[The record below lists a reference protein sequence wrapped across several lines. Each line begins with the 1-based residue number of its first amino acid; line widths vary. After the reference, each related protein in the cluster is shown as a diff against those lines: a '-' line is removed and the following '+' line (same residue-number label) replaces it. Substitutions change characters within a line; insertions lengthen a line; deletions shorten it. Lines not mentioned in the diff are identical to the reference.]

1 MTDPVASPNHVDGGS
16 LRADH
21 GRTADVVVVGSGPAG
36 SAVAR
41 ELARAGASVVVV
53 EEGPWVRPAEFPLS
67 GFEAFVSLYRDMGTS
82 VAWGKGPIPFLQ
94 GRMVGGSSP
103 INGAICWRMPRDRW
117 EDWCAADPALR
128 DALPWDEL
136 ETATDLV
143 EHRIGV
149 RPTSPEVAGRKNL
162 LMARGADALGL
173 EHRPIRRNEI
183 GCRGSGR
190 CLQGCP
196 VGAKQSVD
204 ATLLADAMEAGAV
217 VLSRTEVLRVLRRG
231 RRANEVVARAEGG
244 AIVRLRARLGVVLA
258 ASAIQTPLL
267 LQKSGIGHGPVG
279 RHLQC
284 HPGVSLL
291 GRFRE
296 PVRMWE
302 GATQG
307 HEVTGLRH
315 ERLKFEVLG
324 FDLSVLAARLDGA
337 GSELARGVA
346 DMAHWLDWG
355 VAVRA
360 EGQGRVRSVLGRTV
374 VTWSP
379 TPADVR
385 RFRRGLRVMGDM
397 MLAAG
402 AEELIPGVRGFD
414 ARVSSPARLREL
426 EESGP
431 DAPSA
436 FTGAATHLFGTCRMG
451 GDAATSVV
459 RPDFRHHA
467 VDGLW
472 VADSSV
478 FPTNLGVNPQVPI
491 MAMATLCARRV
502 LAADAPSAGAPAPR
516 RNDMSEASNRS
527 DAGASAAATPT
538 TSPTSSTS
546 PGASSSVSRTA
557 VASPDRR
564 IGLDDLLRMDR
575 HELHAIIDRAHPLDP
590 DALAGHQYQG
600 IDLSLPPWV
609 NRILWKTFRKTFH
622 RDPATGAVRG
632 WNVRMEQQGIDG
644 PRVPKRRGG
653 ATWHF
658 AHYELRSAVGERF
671 PRGWQGPHF
680 LDYGRVG
687 NPFGENLGWTPL
699 VAVNEGDMSLLLGWE
714 VFRLGPL
721 FVPLRDYWALRL
733 EGPLEEVFATPRDAR
748 AARAL

>member
-1 MTDPVASPNHVDGGS
+1 VIDPVASPNHVDGAT

-21 GRTADVVVVGSGPAG
+21 ERAADVVVVGSGPAG

-136 ETATDLV
+136 EAATDLV

-183 GCRGSGR
+183 GCQGSGR

-231 RRANEVVARAEGG
+231 RRADEVVARTGGG

-337 GSELARGVA
+337 GNDLARGVA

-385 RFRRGLRVMGDM
+385 RFRRGLRVMGEM

-431 DAPSA
+431 DAPAA

-451 GDAATSVV
+451 GDAGASVV

-502 LAADAPSAGAPAPR
+502 LAADAPPAGTRAPVPR
-516 RNDMSEASNRS
+516 RDQMNGASNRTG
-527 DAGASAAATPT
+527 AGTSAAEPLP
-538 TSPTSSTS
+538 TSPTAS
-546 PGASSSVSRTA
+546 PGDTRPPGAA
-557 VASPDRR
+557 GRR
-564 IGLDDLLRMDR
+564 ITLDDLLRMDR
-575 HELHAIIDRAHPLDP
+575 HELHAIIDRGHPLDP
-590 DALAGHQYQG
+590 DALAGRQYQG

-644 PRVPKRRGG
+644 PRVPKKRDGG
-653 ATWHF
+653 TWHF

-721 FVPLRDYWALRL
+721 FLPLPDYWALRL
-733 EGPLEEVFATPRDAR
+733 EGPLEEVFPTPKDAR
-748 AARAL
+748 AAAGR